1 MDLLKKQRLKMVE
14 AQIRS
19 RGISDPRVLAA
30 MENIPRH
37 IFVDDGIKEQAYQD
51 NPLPIGEGQ
60 TISQPFIV
68 ALMTQALE
76 ISKRDKVLEIGTGSG
91 YQTAIL
97 AELADQVFSIE
108 RIALLASRARKCL
121 DALGYFN
128 VAIKVGDGT
137 YGWREEAP
145 FQAIIVTAG
154 SPTLPQQLL
163 SQLAVGGRLVI
174 PIGDRQI
181 QTLYKVT
188 RLSDDLTDLKKEN
201 LGGCRFVDLIGDYA
215 WGGTS

>member
-1 MDLLKKQRLKMVE
+1 MVE

-91 YQTAIL
+91 YQTAVL